1 MKIITEGYNG
11 GILIYVKNNKTMK
24 KLKIICDWDK
34 DYDTLITQEKL
45 KNGDLDRNSWWY
57 LDGRLEEKCGYDK
70 GTVYNLSEHP
80 NLRKETLDWSSISGE
95 HAEVWGYTKH
105 YEMHA
110 DGEFEVEVYGIK
122 EECIGIFWTT
132 CERLVGTQK
141 GIKFKIWNQR
151 GLVCMKTDIEA
162 IERARRKR
170 AQRTENL

>member
-1 MKIITEGYNG
+1 MKQNIE
-11 GILIYVKNNKTMK
+11 KKTK
-24 KLKIICDWDK
+24 KLRIICHADPNLNNVV
-34 DYDTLITQEKL
+34 TLERFR
-45 KNGDLDRNSWWY
+45 NGDTDRNSWWY
-57 LDGRLEEKCGYDK
+57 LDGELEKKCGYDK

-95 HAEVWGYTKH
+95 HAEMRSYQRH

-110 DGEFEVEVYGIK
+110 NGEFEVEVYGVK

-132 CERLVGTQK
+132 RERIVKTNK
-141 GIKFKIWNQR
+141 GISFKVWDQR
-151 GLVCMKTDIEA
+151 GLVCMKTDTEA